1 MDQIVKEQKMR
12 ALQQLL
18 LQVLPYAWC
27 VNNYPKLKE
36 NVHQLLPGGSSC
48 HVISFNIQTY

>member
-18 LQVLPYAWC
+18 LQALPYAWC
-27 VNNYPKLKE
+27 VNNYPKLKAE
-36 NVHQLLPGGSSC
+36 RSPALTRRKQLPC
-48 HVISFNIQTY
+48 N